1 MKKSI
6 QSVVLTFMFLAVL
19 LSGCAPAST
28 PVPTPT
34 PIPFSELDLE
44 PLLIQSNDLPPEING
59 SQVRNQPPA
68 IVPDLPQP
76 DKQIF
81 QAFGRTDGGTVF
93 ENSGVYVFIY
103 DNLPDAKNSYL
114 FILAA
119 MQESRVQGASPSFP
133 KEVNIDDRVG
143 EQSAWM
149 DSPFMDFKPVIDLAW
164 LNCHAVF
171 FVRIL
176 GNSDAA
182 ISYAQRLNQRL
193 SPLVCR

>member
-6 QSVVLTFMFLAVL
+6 GLVFLTFVFLTVL

-44 PLLIQSNDLPPEING
+44 PLLVQSNDLPPEING
-59 SQVRNQPPA
+59 SQVRNQPPE
-68 IVPDLPQP
+68 IVPGLPQP
-76 DKQIF
+76 NKQIY
-81 QAFGRTDGGTVF
+81 QAFGRTDGGIVF

-103 DNLPDAKNSYL
+103 DNLQDAKNSYL

-119 MQESRVQGASPSFP
+119 MQESRVQGASPNFP
-133 KEVNIDDRVG
+133 KEVNINNQVG

-149 DSPFMDFKPVIDLAW
+149 NSPFTNFEPVTDLAW

-171 FVRIL
+171 FVRMR
-176 GNSDAA
+176 GNSDAT

-193 SPLVCR
+193 SSLVCR